1 MLKDNYASDYAEQ
14 LLVKAKIWVKAGDS
28 EKAVPLYQKALAIKD
43 SASMSLANNQM
54 EQIKSSYQLDKINM
68 EQQRHNN
75 RIRLIFLAVIIVVL
89 FVLFIFHVPS
99 GYGTK
104 GIETFGKPKSAK
116 PPQPFGKRMK

>member
-1 MLKDNYASDYAEQ
+1 MFERKRFFISFVSRTVAAALR

-89 FVLFIFHVPS
+89 FVLFIFMLYICNIWRRCRNKVPD
-99 GYGTK
+99 T
-104 GIETFGKPKSAK
+104 
-116 PPQPFGKRMK
+116 